1 MKRGSKPT
9 LVKRRRIKEA
19 VRDLELL
26 CIREEY
32 TDMGSAKEFCD
43 KRVAELKKSNGTLD
57 KVSSY

>member
-19 VRDLELL
+19 VRDQELL

-32 TDMGSAKEFCD
+32 TDMGSAKELCD

>member
-1 MKRGSKPT
+1 MKQGSKPT

-32 TDMGSAKEFCD
+32 TDMGSAKESCD

>member
-1 MKRGSKPT
+1 M
-9 LVKRRRIKEA
+9 
-19 VRDLELL
+19 RDLELL

-32 TDMGSAKEFCD
+32 TDMGSAKELCD